1 MGSIYKSKS
10 AKAAV
15 IALYDRQV
23 KELNILYG
31 DIYVQTSFGRTHLI
45 ECGDSKKP
53 PLLVFHGGN
62 ATSAYNLK
70 CCGFLL
76 PHFHIYAVDTIG
88 HPGKSAE
95 TSLSPFNQ
103 DYGKWVK
110 EVIEKLGFDQI
121 ACFGGSFGAGILVK
135 AMCVAPE
142 KISKSVLLVPSAIQ
156 NAPSLKSMNMMFPMC
171 MYRITH
177 HEKWFV
183 KCILPMAVIE
193 KYISEDILI
202 TAKSSIDH
210 VKIKSIMPQN
220 EKAGTLRKYKNP
232 VLVMAAEKD
241 CLFPAKGVLRR
252 AKKVWPQG
260 NCYLLKDRG
269 HIHELTEREKQM
281 IIQALR

>member
-142 KISKSVLLVPSAIQ
+142 KISKSVLLVPSAI
-156 NAPSLKSMNMMFPMC
+156 
-171 MYRITH
+171 
-177 HEKWFV
+177 
-183 KCILPMAVIE
+183 
-193 KYISEDILI
+193 
-202 TAKSSIDH
+202 
-210 VKIKSIMPQN
+210 
-220 EKAGTLRKYKNP
+220 
-232 VLVMAAEKD
+232 
-241 CLFPAKGVLRR
+241 
-252 AKKVWPQG
+252 
-260 NCYLLKDRG
+260 
-269 HIHELTEREKQM
+269 
-281 IIQALR
+281 